1 MATVDTLF
9 GPTGNL
15 DAIPLADRGRMGA
28 PFEGISGAMYREP
41 TTGEIITPAGGW
53 NGSPTG
59 GFFSYGGDGVA
70 TPWSPSGA
78 LLDDPAWSAWN
89 TKATD
94 AGKAWAATQDWS
106 RGGGGGGLFSNFFG
120 DLLDF
125 APVALTMIGAGMGA
139 NALMTGNA
147 FTAAPALGAETAM
160 SAAGSGTTLAN
171 AGGGPFWGDVSLS
184 GAPSG
189 TSLTTPSTFNLLN
202 PTQGASTFGNVG
214 TTLSTLANDTN
225 PTFWGNPSL
234 AGTPSS
240 TSLITD
246 PATFNLLDPTAG
258 AGSFGTLSN
267 LGSGVGAGAGAGLA
281 TPSVPNVAGAA
292 IPAAAAGAGGAG
304 GAPVVELGKP
314 FAGFGTGNGVFSDLS
329 SIAGSALGG
338 GAAALG
344 GWPNL
349 ISNGLSIGSGIYGLM
364 EARKLRKLGELAGA
378 GTDTPGTVGNSLIEQ
393 GSPINIGSPG
403 ATVTPPTRAAIEMS
417 DPFGTNQGRQSAADR
432 LKALLDDPNSI
443 FTMPGYEAGEQAVM
457 RQMAAQGYLGSGN
470 MTAALQKYGG
480 SFYNDQVQQLAKLA
494 VPDATRANL
503 LLSGD
508 QMGLNSQIAGIEANL
523 KQRGLSDNS
532 IRTQMTA
539 EQGYLDAASRALAS
553 IGYGANGGGAQF
565 TPQMREALRRA
576 GIVL

>member
-41 TTGEIITPAGGW
+41 TTGEILTPGGGW

-59 GFFSYGGDGVA
+59 GFFSYGADGVA
-70 TPWSPSGA
+70 NPWSPSGA
-78 LLDDPAWSAWN
+78 LLDDPAWGAWN
-89 TKATD
+89 TKATEYNK
-94 AGKAWAATQDWS
+94 AGYKPTKS
-106 RGGGGGGLFSNFFG
+106 GGFFG
-120 DLLDF
+120 NIFEDLTNF
-125 APVALTMIGAGMGA
+125 APVALTMLGAGMGA
-139 NALMTGNA
+139 NALMTGSA
-147 FTAAPALGAETAM
+147 FTAAPAVGAEAAM
-160 SAAGSGTTLAN
+160 SAAGAAPV
-171 AGGGPFWGDVSLS
+171 AGGFPMPPASAS
-184 GAPSG
+184 
-189 TSLTTPSTFNLLN
+189 TLTTP
-202 PTQGASTFGNVG
+202 PI
-214 TTLSTLANDTN
+214 
-225 PTFWGNPSL
+225 
-234 AGTPSS
+234 SS
-240 TSLITD
+240 HIPGLM
-246 PATFNLLDPTAG
+246 PPAG
-258 AGSFGTLSN
+258 ALTQLSSAGAAFPAPFSAN
-267 LGSGVGAGAGAGLA
+267 ILGGVGGAATSAEMAAALAADTTAFAPEALSAIAASEGLPLAAGVGAGVGAGIA
-281 TPSVPNVAGAA
+281 NPNVAGAA
-292 IPAAAAGAGGAG
+292 IPAAAAGLGGAG
-304 GAPVVELGKP
+304 GAPVVELSKP

-349 ISNGLSIGSGIYGLM
+349 ISNGLSIGSGIYGLA
-364 EARKLRKLGELAGA
+364 EARKLRKLGELAGTNTQ
-378 GTDTPGTVGNSLIEQ
+378 GTIGNPLIAND
-393 GSPINIGSPG
+393 PISQN
-403 ATVTPPTRAAIEMS
+403 TRSTIDMV
-417 DPFGTNQGRQSAADR
+417 DPFGTNKGRQSAADR
-432 LKALLDDPNSI
+432 LKSLMDDPNSI